1 MTTTVK
7 PKVPVGRPKTPKDVA
22 ERSELVRIANL
33 AGSILISLRQPGR
46 EVYSSERE
54 LRQWLNEDGVQ
65 FTTGD
70 IAHALVL
77 LESKGNIRRATV
89 KPNAPGRWSI

>member
-46 EVYSSERE
+46 GVYSSERE